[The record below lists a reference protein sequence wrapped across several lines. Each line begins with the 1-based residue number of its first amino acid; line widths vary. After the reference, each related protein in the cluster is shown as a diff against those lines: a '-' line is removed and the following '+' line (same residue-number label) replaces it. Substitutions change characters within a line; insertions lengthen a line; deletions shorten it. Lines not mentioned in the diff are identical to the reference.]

1 VIHPFHPL
9 CGREFEF
16 VRQKKNWGEDRVWFH
31 DERGELRGLPAA
43 WTDRAP
49 VDPFV
54 VVAAGRSPFRLCDL
68 LELAGLLGARR

>member
-1 VIHPFHPL
+1 MTRRAS
-9 CGREFEF
+9 CGCCR
-16 VRQKKNWGEDRVWFH
+16 
-31 DERGELRGLPAA
+31 LA

-68 LELAGLLGARR
+68 LELAAFVEARR